1 MNQSASSKHRRGST
15 ATSDPIFKMF
25 MGPSRAET
33 TRLVEEANAEL
44 VGQTID
50 TVMVD
55 RLFAHSTALSGAGEM
70 LDCVSAFR
78 CVVWCCGVLWCAV
91 FVRAWLTA
99 VIDCFSVAQSGM
111 IH

>member
-1 MNQSASSKHRRGST
+1 MQVSDDGMNQSASSKHRRGSN

-70 LDCVSAFR
+70 LDCEGAFR
-78 CVVWCCGVLWCAV
+78 CVVWCCGVLCCG
-91 FVRAWLTA
+91 RA
-99 VIDCFSVAQSGM
+99 
-111 IH
+111 

>member
-1 MNQSASSKHRRGST
+1 VASQVSDDGMNQSASSKHRRGST

-55 RLFAHSTALSGAGEM
+55 RLFAHSTALSGAGEA
-70 LDCVSAFR
+70 LCCELAFA
-78 CVVWCCGVLWCAV
+78 VCCCAV
-91 FVRAWLTA
+91 VCCVLGGLA
-99 VIDCFSVAQSGM
+99 DCGD
-111 IH
+111 